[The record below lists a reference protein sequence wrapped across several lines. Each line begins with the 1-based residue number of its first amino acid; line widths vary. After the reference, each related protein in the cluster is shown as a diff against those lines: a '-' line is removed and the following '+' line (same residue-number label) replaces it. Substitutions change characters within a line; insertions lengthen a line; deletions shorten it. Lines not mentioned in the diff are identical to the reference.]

1 MKSKLGQ
8 SYLCQIPNNKGNTSD
23 KSEGESEIKIS
34 DADRKK
40 RGLQLLAPLYNHCIY
55 AWVSW
60 ENKSFKHFVYQ
71 GSQLTH
77 LLSTAKIILGLWILP
92 SAAC

>member
-23 KSEGESEIKIS
+23 TNEEESEVKIS

-40 RGLQLLAPLYNHCIY
+40 RGLQLLAPLYNQCIY
-55 AWVSW
+55 AWVS
-60 ENKSFKHFVYQ
+60 
-71 GSQLTH
+71 
-77 LLSTAKIILGLWILP
+77 
-92 SAAC
+92 